1 MKVLIYIYGE
11 GDYKLDTLESR
22 LVDKFLLDLKHNFEK
37 NSVPTT
43 IFKTDSIGELTK
55 YQLRVKKDEGA
66 NDTRIYTSY
75 EEHR

>member
-55 YQLRVKKDEGA
+55 Y
-66 NDTRIYTSY
+66 
-75 EEHR
+75 